1 MIRWNNVQF
10 VTSAP
15 TLEACPPA
23 SLPEL
28 CLAGRSNVGKSSLIN
43 RIIEQKRLARTSN
56 TPGKTQLMNYYRVND
71 TFFLV
76 DLPGYG
82 YAEVPESE
90 RKRWGIAIQEY
101 LTNRETLQLTLHLI
115 DIRHEPSALD
125 EEMIYWMAVNE
136 IPFSILLTKRDKL
149 SKNKASASIAHV
161 KRLTREMNIEVP
173 ILGCSADSG
182 EGIPEVR
189 TLIEEFT
196 TKQPEPKPER

>member
-15 TLEACPPA
+15 TLEACPSP

-43 RIIEQKRLARTSN
+43 RLTGQKRLARTSN
-56 TPGKTQLMNYYRVND
+56 TPGKTQLMNYYRVD
-71 TFFLV
+71 DHFYLV

-82 YAEVPESE
+82 YAEVPEAE
-90 RKRWGIAIQEY
+90 RQRWGKSIQEY
-101 LTNRETLQLTLHLI
+101 LLNRDTLRMTLHLM

-125 EEMIYWMAVNE
+125 EEMIYWMGVNE
-136 IPFSILLTKRDKL
+136 IPFSILLTKKDKL
-149 SKNKASASIAHV
+149 SRNRASASLALVRSI
-161 KRLTREMNIEVP
+161 TREMNIEVP

-182 EGIPEVR
+182 EGIPEVQA
-189 TLIEEFT
+189 LIEEFT
-196 TKQPEPKPER
+196 MKQPEPKPER